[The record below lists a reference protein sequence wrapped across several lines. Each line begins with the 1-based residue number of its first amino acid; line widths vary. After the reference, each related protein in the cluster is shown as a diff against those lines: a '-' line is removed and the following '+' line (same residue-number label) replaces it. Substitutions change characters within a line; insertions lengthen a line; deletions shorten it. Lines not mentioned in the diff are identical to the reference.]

1 MKKTFVMGSLLLLAA
16 PAMAQEAAPVAAPGA
31 TVTVAAPAPVT
42 ACELHVWPAERFQAM
57 TTGWGAGLG
66 IIGALADASGHA
78 DGDKARRANLAAALD
93 PEGQVTAL
101 QKLDLVGLLGL
112 QSSQVVTHAE
122 ALDVKTAK
130 TAVRHS
136 ASTSLCYA
144 ELVVTGVLYQKA
156 AIYGRSLKTSF
167 LFRNFGSAQEQ
178 PTRLGSTGGN
188 GLKLFPP
195 KDGADVTASNEELVS
210 VFQRNFIEAAANM
223 VPRRAVASN

>member
-1 MKKTFVMGSLLLLAA
+1 MKSTYILGSLLLLAA

-66 IIGALADASGHA
+66 IIGALADRSGHA

-101 QKLDLVGLLGL
+101 QKLDLVGFLGL
-112 QSSQVVTHAE
+112 QPSQIVAHAE
-122 ALDVKTAK
+122 PLDVKTAK

-136 ASTSLCYA
+136 ASTSPCYA

-156 AIYGRSLKTSF
+156 ALYGRSLKTSF
-167 LFRNFGSAQEQ
+167 LFRNFGSAQQQ
-178 PTRLGSTGGN
+178 PTRSGSTGGN

-195 KDGADVTASNEELVS
+195 KDGEDVTASNQELVS

-223 VPRRAVASN
+223 VPQRAVAAR